1 MFYPQELLK
10 IKVLPIKKWVLIFLS
25 FVTIEKLL
33 YFFLFFCLTK
43 NRMKMAIKR
52 PTMDNMIHVL
62 FIPRFVTS
70 LLLFTR
76 SFDRLSA
83 SCTCFANGSSAS
95 MALFSSKSKKVV

>member
-25 FVTIEKLL
+25 FVTIEKIL

-43 NRMKMAIKR
+43 NRMKMAIKQ
-52 PTMDNMIHVL
+52 PTMNNMIHLL

-70 LLLFTR
+70 ILLLIL
-76 SFDRLSA
+76 SFCCL
-83 SCTCFANGSSAS
+83 F
-95 MALFSSKSKKVV
+95 LFSQFFVFRFFLSFTYYYSLHIY